1 MAPVVVAT
9 GPSFYP
15 CRLRAIS
22 GKDANIKTK
31 SQVKAQVSPHLSQFH
46 VAKCEVGSMHS
57 VGYGAGSF
65 TGFAGKFSA
74 AETVP
79 ALAWNCAAAIAYVTF
94 DQTFFSC

>member
-15 CRLRAIS
+15 CRLRGS

-31 SQVKAQVSPHLSQFH
+31 SQVKAQVSPHLSQLH
-46 VAKCEVGSMHS
+46 VTKCELSSMHS
-57 VGYGAGSF
+57 IGYGAGSF
-65 TGFAGKFSA
+65 TGFAGKFSS

-79 ALAWNCAAAIAYVTF
+79 ALAWNCAAAVAYVTF
-94 DQTFFSC
+94 DQTFVSR